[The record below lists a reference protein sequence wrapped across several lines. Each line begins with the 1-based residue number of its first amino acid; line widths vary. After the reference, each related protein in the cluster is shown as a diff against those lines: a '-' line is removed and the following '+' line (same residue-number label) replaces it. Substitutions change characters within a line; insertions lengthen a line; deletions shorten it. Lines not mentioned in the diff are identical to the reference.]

1 MATGFDG
8 EDFQDVVFEK
18 IDHSEKRLSGKS
30 FSSCTFVQCT
40 FTKTIFSECT
50 FEDCTFDRCDLSMI
64 QVKGSTFS
72 QIKLN
77 GCKAIGILWFD
88 IRIPFARH
96 AFSLTCTDTNIS
108 YSSFFGMN
116 LKKVKFSQC
125 VAKEVDF
132 SECNM
137 QEAELR
143 GCDLEG
149 ARFAGTD
156 LTGADLR
163 GAQNYQIDIQGTKVR
178 GAKFS
183 LPEATALLHSLG
195 IIID

>member
-1 MATGFDG
+1 MDAGFDG
-8 EDFQDVVFEK
+8 EDFQDIVFEK
-18 IDHSEKRLSGKS
+18 IDHSEKRLSGKT
-30 FSSCTFVQCT
+30 FSNCTFVSCT
-40 FTKTIFSECT
+40 FTKTIFNQCTFEECT
-50 FEDCTFDRCDLSMI
+50 FDKCDLSMV

-72 QIKLN
+72 QIQLL

-96 AFSLTCTDTNIS
+96 AFSISCTDTNIS

-116 LKKVKFSQC
+116 LKKAKFAQC
-125 VAKEVDF
+125 VAKEVDW
-132 SECNM
+132 SECQM
-137 QEAELR
+137 QEAVLK

-156 LTGADLR
+156 LSGADLR
-163 GAQNYQIDIQGTKVR
+163 GAQNYQIDIQGTKLK

-183 LPEATALLHSLG
+183 LPEATALLDSLG
-195 IIID
+195 IVID

>member
-1 MATGFDG
+1 MPAGFDG
-8 EDFQDVVFEK
+8 EDLEGRIFEK
-18 IDHSEKRLSGKS
+18 IDYSGKRLSGKN
-30 FSSCTFVQCT
+30 FSNCTFVQCT

-50 FEDCTFDRCDLSMI
+50 FEECTFERCDLSMI

-72 QIKLN
+72 QIKLVD
-77 GCKAIGILWFD
+77 CKAIGILWFD

-96 AFSLTCTDTNIS
+96 AFTISCSDTNIS

-116 LKKVKFSQC
+116 LKKAKFTQC
-125 VAKEVDF
+125 VAKEVDW
-132 SECNM
+132 SECQM
-137 QEAELR
+137 QDSDLK
-143 GCDLEG
+143 GTDLEG

-156 LTGADLR
+156 LTGADLCS
-163 GAQNYQIDIQGTKVR
+163 AQGYQIDITGTKVR

-183 LPEATALLHSLG
+183 LPEATALLDSLG